1 MANVGQADF
10 NYESFK
16 QAYDTD
22 PALQAI
28 VKRFDENGVEL
39 KSKAS
44 KTSSAPSDID
54 LSGKAVNQMAKSATA
69 RRQG

>member
-1 MANVGQADF
+1 MSNVGQADF

-28 VKRFDENGVEL
+28 VKRFDDNGVEL
-39 KSKAS
+39 KSKMS
-44 KTSSAPSDID
+44 TSDDTPSDVD
-54 LSGKAVNQMAKSATA
+54 LSGKAVRQMAKSATA
-69 RRQG
+69 KRQG

>member
-1 MANVGQADF
+1 MSNVGQADF

-28 VKRFDENGVEL
+28 VKRFDDNGVEL
-39 KSKAS
+39 KSKMS
-44 KTSSAPSDID
+44 TSGDTPSDVD
-54 LSGKAVNQMAKSATA
+54 LSGKAVRQMAKSATA
-69 RRQG
+69 KRQG